1 MVVAGQDADHE
12 DPECQRSAVGAALVR
27 QAVGKVVVFYPKG
40 NSKKDEETGEI
51 KSEETTRPLPTP
63 IVPFDPTNEAIKEA
77 IRDGEATIIDL
88 GHATLKT
95 AETTNGEDVSEDGA
109 LVANSGLLNR
119 RGSAFSMRSEGQN
132 LGAMLPP
139 GTERSG

>member
-12 DPECQRSAVGAALVR
+12 DPECQRSAVGADLVR
-27 QAVGKVVVFYPKG
+27 QAVGKVVVFYPKA
-40 NSKKDEETGEI
+40 NYKKGEENEEI
-51 KSEETTRPLPTP
+51 KSEETTRPHSTP
-63 IVPFDPTNEAIKEA
+63 IIPFDPTNEAIKAA

-88 GHATLKT
+88 GRTNLKSADGIQDKDDLDSGAIAT
-95 AETTNGEDVSEDGA
+95 NSA
-109 LVANSGLLNR
+109 LQGR